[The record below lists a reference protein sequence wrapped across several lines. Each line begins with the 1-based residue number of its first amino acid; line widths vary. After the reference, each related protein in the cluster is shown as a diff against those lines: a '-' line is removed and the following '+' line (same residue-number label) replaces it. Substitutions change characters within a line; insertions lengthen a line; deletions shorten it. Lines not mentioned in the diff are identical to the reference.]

1 MINDPSVKKID
12 EINVVGTVLNEGSEV
27 HLSTGKL
34 GISQSA
40 QKVQLPQIKSL
51 NPLQMP
57 SGNAQSSANLMQKSK
72 WTKDGNL
79 INGVMSQPISAK
91 HLIS

>member
-40 QKVQLPQIKSL
+40 QKAQLP
-51 NPLQMP
+51 
-57 SGNAQSSANLMQKSK
+57 
-72 WTKDGNL
+72 
-79 INGVMSQPISAK
+79 
-91 HLIS
+91 

>member
-1 MINDPSVKKID
+1 
-12 EINVVGTVLNEGSEV
+12 
-27 HLSTGKL
+27 
-34 GISQSA
+34 
-40 QKVQLPQIKSL
+40 
-51 NPLQMP
+51 MP